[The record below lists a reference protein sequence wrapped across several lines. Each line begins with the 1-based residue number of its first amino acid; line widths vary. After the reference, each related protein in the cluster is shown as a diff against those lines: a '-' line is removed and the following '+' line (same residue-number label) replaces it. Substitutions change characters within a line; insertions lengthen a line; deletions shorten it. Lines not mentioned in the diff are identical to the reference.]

1 MLVSPALA
9 FLWSISCFQ
18 RQDSC
23 MGESLISTS
32 MVALGQLNQRHTAL
46 GIELDVLGFRNLL
59 FYMNSGRK
67 KEGKKKKN
75 KLFFFFFKELEGKK
89 M

>member
-1 MLVSPALA
+1 
-9 FLWSISCFQ
+9 
-18 RQDSC
+18 

-67 KEGKKKKN
+67 KELGRGKKSS
-75 KLFFFFFKELEGKK
+75 LFFFFLKSLKEKK